1 MAADILLYQT
11 DIVPVGDDQKQHVE
25 LTRDLAERFN
35 SRYGRRSRCRSR

>member
-25 LTRDLAERFN
+25 LTATSPSGSTRGTA
-35 SRYGRRSRCRSR
+35 RRSACRCR